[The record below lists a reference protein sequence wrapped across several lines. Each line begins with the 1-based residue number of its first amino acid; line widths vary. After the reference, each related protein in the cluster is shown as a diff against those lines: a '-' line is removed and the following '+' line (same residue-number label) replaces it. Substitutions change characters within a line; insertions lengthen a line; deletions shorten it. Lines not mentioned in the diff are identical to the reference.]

1 VISSHPDENDESGE
15 RDIGNDE
22 CAKANAEPPAW
33 SIRGLG
39 HCGGFASLRHA
50 LGWGKTVRAWPWA
63 GEFQIVAELAES
75 DVGAWLW
82 AGEFEIVAELAE
94 SANEIF
100 GDLRVIRR
108 LTLRVAAIGHAR
120 RGLSWQFST
129 YMEH

>member
-1 VISSHPDENDESGE
+1 MISSHPDENDESGE

-22 CAKANAEPPAW
+22 RAKANAEPPAW

-50 LGWGKTVRAWPWA
+50 LGWGK
-63 GEFQIVAELAES
+63 I
-75 DVGAWLW
+75 VGAWLW